1 MGGRNFFLTGLII
14 FSLLFTSLPA
24 DAVPIT
30 QTFGGQL
37 QSASSPNSYGL
48 TPGAISWT
56 ITYDNAITSGEQ
68 LVTSFDFRLPS
79 NDHYS
84 LDDFPTAGKPRV
96 RFDGTDIISLSLSS
110 LNFADD
116 GSGLPTLS
124 SDDMSEAFTLTGAD
138 GFIGSGTLD
147 FTRVPWPATIWLVG
161 PGLACL
167 AVLRKRIKQA

>member
-1 MGGRNFFLTGLII
+1 MGGRNFFLTGLVF
-14 FSLLFTSLPA
+14 FSLLFISLPA

-30 QTFGGQL
+30 QTFGGHL
-37 QSASSPNSYGL
+37 ESASSPNSYGL

-56 ITYDNAITSGEQ
+56 VEYDNAITSGEQ
-68 LVTSFDFRLPS
+68 LATFFDLHLPN
-79 NDHYS
+79 NDRYD
-84 LDDFPTAGKPRV
+84 LDDFPTAGKPKV
-96 RFDGTDIISLSLSS
+96 RFDGADIISLSLSS

-124 SDDMSEAFTLTGAD
+124 SDDMAEAFTLTGAN

-147 FTRVPWPATIWLVG
+147 FARVPWPGTIWLVG

-167 AVLRKRIKQA
+167 AVFRKRIKQV